1 MAGVQQPHLGWIC
14 IATPVGWFPARVV
27 VIQVSSPPAVSR
39 LLLRLWSIIA
49 ITYDSTCSHQLHQ
62 WCNAI
67 TVCGSCFPIGVES
80 KNTPVLNIKPVCY
93 FGTLNPVIRITR
105 VPASNR
111 SALCIHLCTGTVAL
125 PHGHCDS
132 TMLAYVRCKY
142 S

>member
-14 IATPVGWFPARVV
+14 IETPVGWFPARVV
-27 VIQVSSPPAVSR
+27 VIQVSSPRAVAR

-49 ITYDSTCSHQLHQ
+49 ITSDSTCSHQLHQ

-93 FGTLNPVIRITR
+93 FELHEFLLLTEVHY
-105 VPASNR
+105 ASICALTQSR
-111 SALCIHLCTGTVAL
+111 SHMATVT
-125 PHGHCDS
+125 PQC
-132 TMLAYVRCKY
+132 
-142 S
+142 